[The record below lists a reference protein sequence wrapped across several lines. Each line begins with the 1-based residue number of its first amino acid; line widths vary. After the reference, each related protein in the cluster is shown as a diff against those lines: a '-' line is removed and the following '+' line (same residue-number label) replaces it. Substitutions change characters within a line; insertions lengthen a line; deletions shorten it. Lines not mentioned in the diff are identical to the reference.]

1 MENLLKY
8 RPPRIASL
16 LLIISYV
23 IWHFSPPETIF
34 YMPYK
39 YIGSFAVISG
49 LTTMLWAWL
58 QFRRVKTAVCPT
70 AETTTVVTIV
80 SHQNS
85 DGFSLSGLAG
95 QHALIAECHDLTG
108 LSKLSGWKFL
118 PAQ

>member
-49 LTTMLWAWL
+49 LTIMLWAWF
-58 QFRRVKTAVCPT
+58 QFRKVKTAVCPT
-70 AETTTVVTIV
+70 AETTTVVTNGAYRICR
-80 SHQNS
+80 NPMYL
-85 DGFSLSGLAG
+85 GML
-95 QHALIAECHDLTG
+95 LILTG
-108 LSKLSGWKFL
+108 ISFFMG
-118 PAQ
+118 AV